1 MHEFFSSP
9 KDPVYELLP
18 ASSRDVYREKVSMC
32 QPHDRNHLLHQE
44 TQCDSEKV
52 AGCPMHFFLV
62 GLPPP
67 GAGGKWKERHAE
79 GVGCAHRW
87 ADGSVEGSALQFV
100 FRGLPPPSQSLGEA
114 ISSLSS

>member
-1 MHEFFSSP
+1 M
-9 KDPVYELLP
+9 YELLP

-67 GAGGKWKERHAE
+67 PQEREENGKRDMLRESAVLTDGRMALWKVRLCNLSS
-79 GVGCAHRW
+79 GV
-87 ADGSVEGSALQFV
+87 SL
-100 FRGLPPPSQSLGEA
+100 LPPSPSGKPFLV
-114 ISSLSS
+114 